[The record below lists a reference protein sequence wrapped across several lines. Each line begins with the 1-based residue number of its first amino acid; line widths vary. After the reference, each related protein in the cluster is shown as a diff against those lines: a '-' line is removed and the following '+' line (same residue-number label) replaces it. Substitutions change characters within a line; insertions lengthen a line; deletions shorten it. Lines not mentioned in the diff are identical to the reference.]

1 MKNLAEKE
9 CRCPQGFTG
18 TRCEFQDANLDMT
31 RRILE
36 SDDVP
41 QIAEHGFA
49 HAYAGTEE
57 EVTDSGSSLM
67 QRVVGEETLMD
78 RVRRSKYGL
87 LRSQRRDHSL
97 AGPEKSPEQFSYPV
111 EKDEF
116 SSEDETI
123 PTKSERSKT
132 VLSSLLSKILRIK
145 RHQPTE
151 KYERLRNILEYDQ
164 QSTVR

>member
-1 MKNLAEKE
+1 MKVKNLAAKV

-18 TRCEFQDANLDMT
+18 TRCEFQDANLDLT

-36 SDDVP
+36 SEDIP

-49 HAYAGTEE
+49 HAYVGTEE
-57 EVTDSGSSLM
+57 VSGSSSLM

-78 RVRRSKYGL
+78 RVRRSKYGV
-87 LRSQRRDHSL
+87 LRSRRRGHPL
-97 AGPEKSPEQFSYPV
+97 PGPEKIPEQFSYPV

-123 PTKSERSKT
+123 PTKSEHSKT
-132 VLSSLLSKILRIK
+132 VLSSLLSKILRTK
-145 RHQPTE
+145 RHQLAE
-151 KYERLRNILEYDQ
+151 KFERLRNILEYNQ
-164 QSTVR
+164 QSPVR